1 MLRGG
6 EGEAREA
13 EGARRRGGRRRGD
26 EGAQKGAE
34 GRAIWAVNFRGN
46 GSPGAGRQS
55 RRKTGRREAGE
66 CLAMCMKNN

>member
-6 EGEAREA
+6 EGEAKEA

-26 EGAQKGAE
+26 E